1 MHPGKIWWRSGLIS
15 IKFQCRKVRYTF
27 AISEP
32 LAEGTI
38 RNRWLRHPDRLLRI
52 ENFTLLV
59 VELPIEQKYG
69 ARVASATK
77 PRALRLMHINLMAG
91 NPRRINTS
99 PRVHG
104 SPSPMGIESFDAA
117 AVKRQ
122 FPGLVDPQLH
132 YLDSAATAQMPEAV
146 LHALRRFEIGA
157 PTNVR
162 RGNASTS
169 TGGDRCLS

>member
-1 MHPGKIWWRSGLIS
+1 M
-15 IKFQCRKVRYTF
+15 
-27 AISEP
+27 
-32 LAEGTI
+32 
-38 RNRWLRHPDRLLRI
+38 
-52 ENFTLLV
+52 

-77 PRALRLMHINLMAG
+77 PRALRLMHINLMA
-91 NPRRINTS
+91 RES
-99 PRVHG
+99 PQDKYFSTRSWESV
-104 SPSPMGIESFDAA
+104 SMGIESFDAA

-132 YLDSAATAQMPEAV
+132 YLDSTATAQMPEAV